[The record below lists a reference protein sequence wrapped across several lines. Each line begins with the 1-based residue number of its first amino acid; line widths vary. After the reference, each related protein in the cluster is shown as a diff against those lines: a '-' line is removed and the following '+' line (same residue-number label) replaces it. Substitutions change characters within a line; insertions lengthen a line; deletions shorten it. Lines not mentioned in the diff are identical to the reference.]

1 MDDANFESFPDPVDA
16 SASGA
21 KARAK
26 RTQRLMRVTLVGV
39 VVRLLIVLAELVG
52 YALYGSVTL
61 LVDALATLG
70 DIAASLLL
78 VAAIWLA
85 SRPPDDDHPFGHGR
99 YEPLAGLQMGVM
111 LVLLGLYLFAQNVWF
126 ASTEEAAGEIS
137 ALVAII
143 PAGAAVLL
151 EVVSRVIR
159 AIGNRYRSS
168 ALVAES
174 AHFRIDALTS
184 LVAMVGILVASISP
198 AYGGLVDHLGA
209 ICLSIIVMWLGTMTA
224 LENVHQ
230 LTDRV
235 PEDRSFERVRE
246 AALTVEGVLEVE
258 KIRMQHAG
266 PDAHVDIDIEVD
278 PTIRVDEAHVI
289 AQHVRAAI
297 QADWPSVR
305 EVVVHVEPYYE
316 GDH

>member
-1 MDDANFESFPDPVDA
+1 MDGASSESFPDPVDV
-16 SASGA
+16 SANGA
-21 KARAK
+21 DARAK
-26 RTQRLMRVTLVGV
+26 RTSRLMRVTLVGV

-52 YALYGSVTL
+52 FALYGSATL
-61 LVDALATLG
+61 LVDALATFG

-85 SRPPDDDHPFGHGR
+85 AQPPDDDHPFGHGR
-99 YEPLAGLQMGVM
+99 YEPLAGLQMGVL
-111 LVLLGLYLFAQNVWF
+111 LVLLGLYLFGQNVWF
-126 ASTEEAAGEIS
+126 ASTEETAGEIS

-143 PAGAAVLL
+143 PGGAALLL

-159 AIGNRYRSS
+159 GIGKRYRSS

-209 ICLSIIVMWLGTMTA
+209 ICLSLIVIGLGTMTA
-224 LENVHQ
+224 LENLHQ
-230 LTDRV
+230 LMDRV
-235 PEDRSFERVRE
+235 PEDGSFERVRK
-246 AALTVEGVLEVE
+246 AALTVEGVMEVE

-278 PTIRVDEAHVI
+278 PAIRVDEAHVI